1 MADKLKDAL
10 KSTPGFERDWVHE
23 SLVRHGVGS
32 WEQLGS
38 MDEEVWRWVLDQ
50 LPAMRVEVP
59 DDLTDPNRLGPGHF
73 NSLDEIRKEARQE
86 FVKIKGKRERK
97 QRAEVLRRRQ
107 AREAAQLLNQMGI
120 AEDADAEEV

>member
-1 MADKLKDAL
+1 MVDKLKDTL
-10 KSTPGFERDWVHE
+10 KRAPGLADEWIHE

-38 MDEEVWRWVLDQ
+38 MDEEVWLWVLDQ
-50 LPAMRVEVP
+50 LPVMRLEVP
-59 DDLTDPNRLGPGHF
+59 DDLEDPNRLGPGHF

-86 FVKIKGKRERK
+86 FVKIKGIRERK
-97 QRAEVLRRRQ
+97 QRREVLRRRQ